1 MVLLFLISFISK
13 LQANNTVRHYYHFEN
28 NLIKY
33 VLHNYSYP
41 ENFEIKNLIEER
53 YTISTL
59 TFENCK
65 IVKMPGDIFITLKSL
80 EYLNMTKS
88 GLEDLGY
95 SNFQN
100 ARHLKRIDAAFN
112 NITKLDDFTFSGAST
127 VTRLDLSHNEISE
140 LQIGSLKG
148 LVKLSVIDLSFNK
161 ITKLSSKF
169 LFYDNMEL
177 TTIKLNDNRIHT
189 IVNHPGPFSSLK
201 KLTYLFLNNN
211 FLKDFQQA
219 DLTVEDLQIAN
230 NQLTGLMITNDL
242 KRVSAENNQ
251 ISSIYV
257 ISPFNLIEKIWIH
270 TNNITDITNL
280 AQFSKMPNLVY
291 LHASFNPIKDLTPI
305 KENLALENLYLSYTQ
320 QSSIDLKIFSKLKL
334 KLLDIS
340 NNDMKKIDF
349 NQIEINENME
359 EIDINDNGLTEFDY
373 KKMFEKFPSIKK
385 IHISR
390 NIFNCSYLESVFNYT
405 DNKSIEVANDTQL
418 NFDQITN
425 VRNMHCFPK
434 ERNQLKPLMEVSIM
448 DPFESFE
455 KAILE
460 EQNIL
465 DNLNDDSFNDNVD
478 DLYDLMDRHSELERK
493 FEVFVKSYKEDNTL
507 AIFVGILMAG
517 IISLVIFKVIVY
529 FLKRRNRINYSS
541 ESRPFNEF
549 INDENLS

>member
-1 MVLLFLISFISK
+1 MIFIFLISFISK
-13 LQANNTVRHYYHFEN
+13 LQAINNSVTHFYHFDN

-33 VLHNYSYP
+33 VLNGYSYP
-41 ENFEIKNLIEER
+41 DNFEIKNLIEER

-59 TFENCK
+59 IFENCK
-65 IVKMPGDIFITLKSL
+65 IVKMPSDIFKTLKSL

-88 GLEDLGY
+88 GLEYLGD

-100 ARHLKRIDAAFN
+100 ARHLKRIDAPFN
-112 NITKLDDFTFSGAST
+112 SITKLDDFTFSGAST
-127 VTRLDLSHNEISE
+127 VTRLDLSHNEITD
-140 LQIGSLKG
+140 LQIGSFKG
-148 LVKLSVIDLSFNK
+148 LVKLSILNLSFNK

-169 LFYDNMEL
+169 LFHDNMEL

-189 IVNHPGPFSSLK
+189 IVKHPGPFSSLK
-201 KLTYLFLNNN
+201 KLTFLFLNNN
-211 FLKDFQQA
+211 FLKDFEEA
-219 DLTVEDLQIAN
+219 DLTVEDLEIGN
-230 NQLTGLMITNDL
+230 NQLTGLIITNDL

-257 ISPFNLIEKIWIH
+257 ISPLNLIERLWIH
-270 TNNITDITNL
+270 TNNITDIINL
-280 AQFSKMPNLVY
+280 AQFSKMTNLVF
-291 LHASFNPIKDLTPI
+291 LHASQNPIKDLTPI
-305 KENLALENLYLSYTQ
+305 KKNHALEKLYLSYTQ

-340 NNDMKKIDF
+340 HNNMKKIDF

-359 EIDINDNGLTEFDY
+359 ELDINDNGLTEFDY
-373 KKMFEKFPSIKK
+373 KKMTEKFPSIKK

-390 NIFNCSYLESVFNYT
+390 NVFNCSYLESIFNYT
-405 DNKSIEVANDTQL
+405 DKKSIEVANDRQL

-434 ERNQLKPLMEVSIM
+434 DRVQLEPLIKESIM
-448 DPFESFE
+448 DSFESFA

-465 DNLNDDSFNDNVD
+465 ENLNDDNFNDNVED
-478 DLYDLMDRHSELERK
+478 DLYELTDRHFELERK
-493 FEVFVKSYKEDNTL
+493 YEDFIKSYHTLTVFVGL
-507 AIFVGILMAG
+507 LMAG
-517 IISLVIFKVIVY
+517 VISLVIFKIIVY
-529 FLKRRNRINYSS
+529 YLKRRNRINYTT